1 MRTRKL
7 IALVIL
13 AAFVAGSA
21 GVVVAKVGYT
31 LYEDHLLTRAMF
43 EYLNKNAAAKAQP
56 QVPTITPVPDPPKKE
71 K

>member
-43 EYLNKNAAAKAQP
+43 EYLNKGAKAQP
-56 QVPTITPVPDPPKKE
+56 QAPTITPVPDPPKKE